1 MAQETQGQTLRALCS
16 HTLESHV
23 PMLGAQGWL
32 YSEVFVVR
40 SQLRNLSCAFD
51 ETCPCSGCG
60 TVLFRTVVS
69 RHLQL
74 FHFKSIDIKNSL
86 PLLRELYSKC
96 SEHLLG
102 STANR
107 AFPLSQQVLL
117 ESAPIGFSSII
128 QLFSFYPQQLVW
140 LTELGGKITLLSQGI
155 EGSYTTGSGFPKSH
169 KQ

>member
-1 MAQETQGQTLRALCS
+1 MKLPLCFLHRDCLASQQRACPAFMKCQVCSSAVAAGQSGPGDSGIDLACLCS
-16 HTLESHV
+16 HVLESHV

-32 YSEVFVVR
+32 YSGVCVVW

-69 RHLQL
+69 SRLQL
-74 FHFKSIDIKNSL
+74 FHFKLIDIKNSL
-86 PLLRELYSKC
+86 PLLQELHSKC

-102 STANR
+102 SPANR

-117 ESAPIGFSSII
+117 ESAAIGFSSII
-128 QLFSFYPQQLVW
+128 
-140 LTELGGKITLLSQGI
+140 
-155 EGSYTTGSGFPKSH
+155 
-169 KQ
+169 